1 MKRKTRNILVIILSI
16 IAMLALA
23 MVDLTSHGKLT
34 AGFLGMAVLLL
45 GATIYPSVY
54 DLVRKKKKDKQM
66 GGKNDST
73 NGGAVHECMALSENF
88 SL

>member
-34 AGFLGMAVLLL
+34 TGFLGMAVLLL

-66 GGKNDST
+66 GGKQ
-73 NGGAVHECMALSENF
+73 
-88 SL
+88 

>member
-66 GGKNDST
+66 GGKQ
-73 NGGAVHECMALSENF
+73 
-88 SL
+88 